1 MSVNL
6 FAYAEDE
13 EVDRPNQDESTQE
26 PSVGKTVESMQS
38 ISFSLA

>member
-6 FAYAEDE
+6 FAYAEE
-13 EVDRPNQDESTQE
+13 EEEERPNQDEATQE
-26 PSVGKTVESMQS
+26 PSVGITVESMRS